1 LLKLAI
7 VDDEFIVRL
16 GIKSMTNWEYHN
28 ISIVGEA
35 SNGRDALIM
44 CRNLKPDIV
53 LTDIKMPV
61 MDGLEFLRQLRED
74 DPYVKVVILSCYNDF
89 EYVRE
94 ALRLGAIDYLLKPTM
109 TSDDVIQLINRIK
122 TNIEKENRLENNLAS
137 NDNNHKIKKQNV
149 LLELLSGMYEVQY
162 PLEKLKALGV
172 DLSNEN
178 LAVFALKP
186 DNLHLIPSICN
197 KQDATL
203 MYAAISNII
212 DDSLSTRQ
220 EPLYIHDNNGYFT
233 VIYRCDEKVSYKNI
247 YSEVYNFCMHIRNII
262 KKYLNISVS
271 IGIGDLQATQMN
283 LAKASSNA
291 QNALEM
297 RFFEGSG
304 SIILYQHK
312 RNTSGE
318 LPSISELNGKY
329 PLLKYAVSGDI
340 TSFIESI
347 SDIKKELKNAPTV
360 KQARNFLLEIM
371 FNLFNEF
378 NQITGINDQSID
390 SIYDYIIN
398 SDTLDTACD
407 FICDR
412 MQDLVGN
419 DVFTNE
425 NNKIINSIK
434 LNIRQHYNKDLNLDL
449 IASKYNISK
458 NYLCHLF
465 KKTTGETYLSYL
477 TAVRMEKA
485 KELLLKTNMK
495 TYEIAE
501 MVGIPNPRY
510 FSRLFKK
517 SVGMLPTDFKN
528 FNESTGACSANS
540 VSC

>member
-1 LLKLAI
+1 M
-7 VDDEFIVRL
+7 DDEFIVRL
-16 GIKSMTNWEYHN
+16 GIKSMTNWESHN

-35 SNGRDALIM
+35 SNGRDALKM

-122 TNIEKENRLENNLAS
+122 TNIEKENRLEHNLAS
-137 NDNNHKIKKQNV
+137 VNNDCKIKKQNV
-149 LLELLSGMYEVQY
+149 LLELLSGVYEVQY
-162 PLEKLKALGV
+162 SLEKLKTLGV
-172 DLSNEN
+172 DLLNEN

-186 DNLHLIPSICN
+186 DNLHLISSICN
-197 KQDATL
+197 KQDETL
-203 MYAAISNII
+203 MYSAISNII
-212 DDSLSTRQ
+212 DDSLSTKQ
-220 EPLYIHDNNGYFT
+220 EPLYVHDNNGYFT
-233 VIYRCDEKVSYKNI
+233 VIYRCDEKVSYKDI
-247 YSEVYNFCMHIRNII
+247 YSEVYNFCIYIRNII

-271 IGIGDLQATQMN
+271 IGIGDLQATQMD
-283 LAKASSNA
+283 LPKASLNA
-291 QNALEM
+291 QKALEM

-304 SIILYQHK
+304 SIILYQHI
-312 RNTSGE
+312 RNTSVE
-318 LPSISELNGKY
+318 LPSASQLHEKY

-340 TSFIESI
+340 TSFRGALSGV
-347 SDIKKELKNAPTV
+347 KKEISKTSSV
-360 KQARNFLLEIM
+360 RQARNLLLEIA
-371 FNLFNEF
+371 FNLFSEF
-378 NQITGINDQSID
+378 NQITGINDQSIN

-398 SDTLDTACD
+398 SDTLDAACG

-412 MQDLVGN
+412 IQDLVG
-419 DVFTNE
+419 DDIFTNE

-434 LNIRQHYNKDLNLDL
+434 LNIRQNYSKDLNLDL

-477 TAVRMEKA
+477 TSVRIEKA

-495 TYEIAE
+495 IYEIAE
-501 MVGIPNPRY
+501 MVGIPDPRY

-528 FNESTGACSANS
+528 FNESTGDCSANS
-540 VSC
+540 VSY